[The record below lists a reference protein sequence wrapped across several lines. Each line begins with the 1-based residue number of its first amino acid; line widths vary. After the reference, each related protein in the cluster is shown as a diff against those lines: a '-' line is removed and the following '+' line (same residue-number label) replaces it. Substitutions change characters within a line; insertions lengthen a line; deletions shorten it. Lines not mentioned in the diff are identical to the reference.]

1 MLCRNATRWSVLTR
15 IALVAL
21 LLALT
26 STHALAAEFTVNS
39 TADSTSGECASTCTL
54 RGAIAAAHLSSDASN
69 TINVPAGTYE
79 FGPAEAGHPTT
90 TGELRLTNTTG
101 TTLTIKGAGVGATII
116 DAAGHDR
123 AISVTGGGS
132 DVLEGLTVEKG
143 FQHEDEAF
151 TQLDD
156 RGAGILQSG
165 GELTIDRARFT
176 EDINNGYGGGIDV
189 EGNGTL
195 KILDSE
201 FDHDVGNNGGGGAV
215 SMQAGTTLDVSD
227 TTFYG
232 DTSGTGSGGAV
243 LAVNAHSTF
252 SNVTFADDG
261 WVSPGLTYE
270 GGAVYLEEGTASF
283 LNVTFSGDIAGG
295 SKGGGSDIN
304 ASEGARVSL
313 TNILLGPT
321 GEGGL
326 DQACAGSSVGVALT
340 WQNLGGNLSTDETCA
355 LAGGQMGVALGVGE
369 IGSNGGPTK
378 TVPLLAGSPA
388 TDIGVSG
395 CPATDQRGYGRLGQ
409 CDSGAFEFGG
419 VAPAAGGGPPPAV
432 SVTPT
437 TPPAAGPSVASTPKA
452 IEALRLGCVP
462 AELTLNDAYIRGSR
476 VLLSG
481 AAAKR
486 FVGKKVTILFNK
498 SKPVATATVK
508 ANGQFVAT
516 APLPPAKIRKALT
529 TRYSAAIGRL
539 RSLHLKLTRRLQ
551 LEPPTA
557 SGTTVTLAGHV
568 ELPLT
573 KPIAP
578 IAVEEQLECGKV
590 TIAKTFTPT
599 ANGRFRIQV
608 SVPANARA
616 AIFQL
621 KSTVAANRHATKH
634 GFTTYSLPL
643 PVALG

>member
-1 MLCRNATRWSVLTR
+1 VIFRKRWT
-15 IALVAL
+15 ALAL
-21 LLALT
+21 AGAVVTLLAVAGAP
-26 STHALAAEFTVNS
+26 ALAAEFTVNS

-54 RGAIAAAHLSSDASN
+54 RGAIAAARLSADASN
-69 TINVPAGTYE
+69 TIDVPAGTYE
-79 FGPAEAGHPTT
+79 FGPADSGHPTI
-90 TGELRLTNTTG
+90 TGELRLTNTAG
-101 TTLTIKGAGVGATII
+101 TTLTIKGAGVGVTII
-116 DAAGHDR
+116 DAASHDR

-156 RGAGILQSG
+156 RGAGVLQSG
-165 GELTIDRARFT
+165 GELTIDHVRFT
-176 EDINNGYGGGIDV
+176 EDIDNGYGGGIDV

-201 FDHDVGNNGGGGAV
+201 FDHDIGNNGGGGAV
-215 SMQAGTTLDVSD
+215 SMQAGTTLGVSD

-243 LAVNAHSTF
+243 FAINAHSSF

-270 GGAVYLEEGTASF
+270 GGAAYLEEGTASF
-283 LNVTFSGDIAGG
+283 LNVTFYGDIAGG

-304 ASEGARVSL
+304 AGEGAQVSL
-313 TNILLGPT
+313 ANVLLGPT

-340 WQNLGGNLSTDETCA
+340 WKNLGGNLSTDETCA

-369 IGSNGGPTK
+369 IGSNGGPTQ

-388 TDIGVSG
+388 IDIGVSG
-395 CPATDQRGYGRLGQ
+395 CPATDQRGYGRAGQ
-409 CDSGAFEFGG
+409 CDSGAFELGG
-419 VAPAAGGGPPPAV
+419 VAPAVGGGPLSSVP
-432 SVTPT
+432 VTPI
-437 TPPAAGPSVASTPKA
+437 TPPAAGPTVASTPKA

-481 AAAKR
+481 SAAKR
-486 FVGKKVTILFNK
+486 LVGEKVRILFNK
-498 SKPVATATVK
+498 VKQVATATVK
-508 ANGQFVAT
+508 ASGQFLTT
-516 APLPPAKIRKALT
+516 APLPPARIRNALT
-529 TRYSAAIGRL
+529 TRYSAAIGKL

-590 TIAKTFTPT
+590 AIVKTFTPP
-599 ANGRFRIQV
+599 ASGRFHIQV
-608 SVPANARA
+608 SVPADARA
-616 AIFQL
+616 AVFQL